1 MPLIIYSKLNMK
13 KSISQVIGKRKSFD
27 AKYFTRSPTM
37 PALSYRANPHVSVDP
52 MDDDKTDAIKDQ
64 RANLKDKRFRSAVS
78 GCLYCYILEFLLM
91 LTEGFCRMILALFF
105 QKAISLPVSIMVEH
119 TT

>member
-1 MPLIIYSKLNMK
+1 MK

-91 LTEGFCRMILALFF
+91 LFGPRFFRRMILALFF
-105 QKAISLPVSIMVEH
+105 QKAISLPVSIKVEH

>member
-1 MPLIIYSKLNMK
+1 MK

-37 PALSYRANPHVSVDP
+37 PALLYRANPHASVDP

-78 GCLYCYILEFLLM
+78 RCLYCSILDFLLM
-91 LTEGFCRMILALFF
+91 FF
-105 QKAISLPVSIMVEH
+105 VE
-119 TT
+119 

>member
-1 MPLIIYSKLNMK
+1 MK

-64 RANLKDKRFRSAVS
+64 LANLKDKRFRSAVS
-78 GCLYCYILEFLLM
+78 GCLYCSILESLLM
-91 LTEGFCRMILALFF
+91 LFRKMILTLFF
-105 QKAISLPVSIMVEH
+105 QKAISLPVSIKADH

>member
-1 MPLIIYSKLNMK
+1 MHLIIYSKLNMK

-37 PALSYRANPHVSVDP
+37 PALSYRANPPVSVDP
-52 MDDDKTDAIKDQ
+52 MEEDKTDAIKDQ

-78 GCLYCYILEFLLM
+78 GCLYCSILESLLM
-91 LTEGFCRMILALFF
+91 LFRKMILTLFF
-105 QKAISLPVSIMVEH
+105 QKAISLPVSIKADH

>member
-1 MPLIIYSKLNMK
+1 MK

-52 MDDDKTDAIKDQ
+52 MDGDKTDAIKDQ

-78 GCLYCYILEFLLM
+78 GCLYCYILEFSLFKKQYHFPYQLR
-91 LTEGFCRMILALFF
+91 LNIQHENVLEFPFTEDLF
-105 QKAISLPVSIMVEH
+105 
-119 TT
+119 

>member
-1 MPLIIYSKLNMK
+1 MIDESITILNKIESQIVMHLIIYSKLNMK

-37 PALSYRANPHVSVDP
+37 PALSYRANPPVSVDP
-52 MDDDKTDAIKDQ
+52 MEEDKTDAIKDQ

-78 GCLYCYILEFLLM
+78 CM
-91 LTEGFCRMILALFF
+91 LIFF
-105 QKAISLPVSIMVEH
+105 YS
-119 TT
+119 

>member
-91 LTEGFCRMILALFF
+91 FSQNDFDIIFL
-105 QKAISLPVSIMVEH
+105 KAISLPVSVKVDY

>member
-1 MPLIIYSKLNMK
+1 MK

-52 MDDDKTDAIKDQ
+52 MDNDKTDAIKDQ
-64 RANLKDKRFRSAVS
+64 LANLKDKRFRSAVS
-78 GCLYCYILEFLLM
+78 GCLYCSILES
-91 LTEGFCRMILALFF
+91 LFSQNDF
-105 QKAISLPVSIMVEH
+105 NIIFSKSNITSRIN
-119 TT
+119 

>member
-1 MPLIIYSKLNMK
+1 MK

-78 GCLYCYILEFLLM
+78 GCLYCSILESLLM
-91 LTEGFCRMILALFF
+91 LYRYVYHYLNYFRNKSTVFLDTNNIQSSTLN
-105 QKAISLPVSIMVEH
+105 P
-119 TT
+119 

>member
-1 MPLIIYSKLNMK
+1 MK

-52 MDDDKTDAIKDQ
+52 MDNDKTDAIKDQ
-64 RANLKDKRFRSAVS
+64 LANLKDKRFRSAVS
-78 GCLYCYILEFLLM
+78 GCLYCSILEFLLM
-91 LTEGFCRMILALFF
+91 LAEVFSKMILILFF
-105 QKAISLPVSIMVEH
+105 QKAISFPVSIKADH